1 MDVAALVEGVLAG
14 DRRAVARAISAV
26 MFISITAT
34 IYISLSDDEVVGVI
48 RDHVRVL
55 LRR

>member
-1 MDVAALVEGVLAG
+1 
-14 DRRAVARAISAV
+14 V

-34 IYISLSDDEVVGVI
+34 TYIDLTDEQVVGVI

-55 LRR
+55 LPR